1 MKKYENENNI
11 IEADLGKADVSETP
25 TDGQTEGTTS
35 VASSEK
41 DEDEDIDQS
50 LTQILIRLRTLST
63 IFNRKE
69 L

>member
-11 IEADLGKADVSETP
+11 IEADLGEADVSETP

-41 DEDEDIDQS
+41 DEDEDID
-50 LTQILIRLRTLST
+50 LSE
-63 IFNRKE
+63 FNSDSDSFE
-69 L
+69 DSEQDI